1 MVDPATFRN
10 VMAQW
15 PSGVTIVTTLDADGE
30 RKGMTASSFSSVS
43 AEPPLV
49 SVCLIKSLYTHKLIS
64 ESGVFGVN
72 FLAKDQMEVARR
84 FAGMVPSEDRFEGE
98 EWTRAETGVSLLDSA
113 LGWVDC
119 RVVHEYEGGDH
130 TIFVGEVVAAHNAR
144 RAAPLL
150 YHSRGWGQFAD
161 VLPDVATVS
170 ESGLVSTLQRTSA
183 ARDLPALVQETV
195 DAGVR
200 VRVADLTTAVD
211 ADLVLGA
218 APWPAQRDCATVLV
232 GDRIQAQKALDAGAG
247 LVELVVDPA
256 DAASLE
262 RGLACVS
269 GIAERTVVELVKPF
283 VAERHDVV
291 AAAVEKL
298 KAAGVKEICLPDTDG
313 HSTALDVRQLLQEIV
328 PVARPTSFRIR
339 LDSNDRLGLVK
350 GLTALKSGARD
361 FDNSMTGLRDS
372 AAVEDLIRLLGTLDV
387 QSAVDGPAISAL
399 AERLTTIENT
409 TPVEDDHTTVG
420 AAG

>member
-49 SVCLIKSLYTHKLIS
+49 SICLVKTLYTHKLIS

-98 EWTRAETGVSLLDSA
+98 EWTIAETGVSLLDSA

-170 ESGLVSTLQRTSA
+170 DSALVGLLQRSGLA
-183 ARDLPALVQETV
+183 AEVPTAVAEATA
-195 DAGVR
+195 AGVR
-200 VRVADLTTAVD
+200 LRVADLTGGIDVD
-211 ADLVLGA
+211 GILGNV
-218 APWPAQRDCATVLV
+218 PWPADRACTTVAV
-232 GDRIQAQKALDAGAG
+232 ADRAQADLALAAGAG
-247 LVELVVDPA
+247 LVEFVVDPA
-256 DAASLE
+256 DRTAVAALVAQ
-262 RGLACVS
+262 LD
-269 GIAERTVVELVKPF
+269 GIA
-283 VAERHDVV
+283 AQS
-291 AAAVEKL
+291 AVEFVNPFSEARHVEVVTAVEQL
-298 KAAGVKEICLPDTDG
+298 KAAGVKEICLPDTAG
-313 HSTALDVRQLLQEIV
+313 AATAIEVRNLLQEIV
-328 PVARPTSFRIR
+328 PMARPTAFRIR
-339 LDSNDRLGLVK
+339 LDGSDRLGLVK

-361 FDNSMTGLRDS
+361 FDTALEGLHDS

-387 QSAVDGPAISAL
+387 DSTVDGKAITAL
-399 AERLTTIENT
+399 AERLSTIET
-409 TPVEDDHTTVG
+409 TPDIPTVG